1 MPDPGTCE
9 IIQTI
14 IHKNNSVKLQ
24 IIYFSLCYEK
34 AFPRNDYD
42 KNRMEILYLAKLR
55 VRFLLCFFNSDVICF

>member
-1 MPDPGTCE
+1 MPDPRTCE

-34 AFPRNDYD
+34 LFQEMNMIKIEWKSRIWQN
-42 KNRMEILYLAKLR
+42 
-55 VRFLLCFFNSDVICF
+55 